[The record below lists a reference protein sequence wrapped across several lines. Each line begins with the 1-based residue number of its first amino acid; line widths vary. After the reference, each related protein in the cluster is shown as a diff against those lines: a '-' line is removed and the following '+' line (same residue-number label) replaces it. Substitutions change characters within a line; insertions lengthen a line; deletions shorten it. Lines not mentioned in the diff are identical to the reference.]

1 MLKNVAGQYIDIEAW
16 SSATGAEVTG
26 DAGNITAYIE
36 KDAGG
41 AVQSDDV
48 NPSEVDATNMPGVYR
63 FTLTQAETNCNNFTL
78 KAKSTTANV
87 RIGLIQE
94 QPMPLP
100 NALPDAAG
108 GLPISDAGGLDLD
121 AIGTGAAR
129 ALAAL
134 PNAAADAAGGL
145 PISDAGG
152 LDLDA
157 KLANTN
163 EVTAARMGALTDWIN
178 GGRLD
183 LLLDATKAVTDLL
196 SASAGTI
203 VGGTVDN
210 SAFAPTTT
218 AFEADDITEATANHY
233 KGRIILFTSGALAN
247 QATSI
252 TAYEL
257 SGANGKFTVLA
268 LTEAPANDVTFII
281 V

>member
-63 FTLTQAETNCNNFTL
+63 FTLTQAETNCNNFLL
-78 KAKSTTANV
+78 KAKSATANV
-87 RIGLIQE
+87 RIGAIAA

-100 NALPDAAG
+100 NALP
-108 GLPISDAGGLDLD
+108 
-121 AIGTGAAR
+121 
-129 ALAAL
+129 
-134 PNAAADAAGGL
+134 DAAGGL